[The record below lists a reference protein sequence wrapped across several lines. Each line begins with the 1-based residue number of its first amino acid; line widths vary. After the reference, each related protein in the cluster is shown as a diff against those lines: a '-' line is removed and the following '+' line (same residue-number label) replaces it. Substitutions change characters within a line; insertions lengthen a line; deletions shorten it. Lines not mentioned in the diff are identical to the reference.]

1 MVFAADVSYT
11 PNPIPSN
18 IITNGTDSST
28 ITDGTTSTA
37 ADANTITNTTP
48 LPPGDSPSLILAPA
62 TPTERITVLK
72 LNSAVWKG
80 PLEVSAYIAREDH
93 LKQQQLTGDRLT
105 CWILVD
111 RAQEPDHRTIFASC
125 ESFKKGA
132 VVAYGGKVE
141 ETATHGVGSVYCRPE
156 FRGMGYAKRM
166 MEELAIELET
176 WQIDKVK
183 DGREKALFTVLWS
196 DIGKE
201 FYKQFGWEP
210 FDSAHVELVPID
222 EREFKRELPGV
233 DLPWTRDLTAEEING
248 AMCSEEVM
256 KKEREFLR
264 AASLKSPGAKV
275 AVNPD
280 FEHFT
285 WHWAREEFYAE
296 RLCPEKAAPVIKG
309 VGHDGA
315 GVYCA
320 WNRNFG
326 ETPEENTLFILRWVY
341 DEPTTPAQTE
351 ATIEAMAAI
360 LRRAQREA
368 HEWGMAKVEFWNPAP
383 LMQKAVSLLDP
394 TAEIIHRE
402 KSSIASLRWIGGEQ
416 GLGDDVEWFWN
427 EKYAWC

>member
-1 MVFAADVSYT
+1 MVFAADVSYP
-11 PNPIPSN
+11 PNPIPSS
-18 IITNGTDSST
+18 IITNGRDSST
-28 ITDGTTSTA
+28 ITDGTSTV
-37 ADANTITNTTP
+37 ADANTITDTTP
-48 LPPGDSPSLILAPA
+48 LPPGDSPSLTLVPA

-93 LKQQQLTGDRLT
+93 LKQQQLTGNRLT

-111 RAQEPDHRTIFASC
+111 RAQEPNNRTILASC

-132 VVAYGGKVE
+132 VVAYAGKVE

-166 MEELAIELET
+166 MEELAIALET
-176 WQIDKVK
+176 WQIDKMK

-196 DIGKE
+196 DIGKR

-210 FDSAHVELVPID
+210 FDSAHVELLPID

-233 DLPWTRDLTAEEING
+233 DLPGTKDLTAEEING
-248 AMCSEEVM
+248 AMCSEEVV

-264 AASLKSPGAKV
+264 TASLKSAGAKV

-296 RLCPEKAAPVIKG
+296 RLCPEKGAPVIKG
-309 VGHDGA
+309 VGHNGA

-341 DEPTTPAQTE
+341 DEPTTPAQMET
-351 ATIEAMAAI
+351 TIEAMAAI

-368 HEWGMAKVEFWNPAP
+368 HEWGMARVEFWNPAP

-394 TAEIIHRE
+394 TAEVIHRE
-402 KSSIASLRWIGGEQ
+402 KSSIASLRWIGDEQ
-416 GLGDDVEWFWN
+416 GLGDDVEWLWN

>member
-1 MVFAADVSYT
+1 MVLAADVSYP
-11 PNPIPSN
+11 PNPIPSTT
-18 IITNGTDSST
+18 ITNGDTLTNGTSISTDT
-28 ITDGTTSTA
+28 
-37 ADANTITNTTP
+37 
-48 LPPGDSPSLILAPA
+48 LPPGDSPNLTLVPA
-62 TPTERITVLK
+62 TPEERLTVLK

-80 PLEVSAYIAREDH
+80 PLEVPAYIAREDH
-93 LKQQQLTGDRLT
+93 LLQQSLTRNRLT

-111 RAQEPDHRTIFASC
+111 RTQLPNHRTILASC

-132 VVAYGGKVE
+132 VVAYNGVVE

-156 FRGMGYAKRM
+156 FRGMGYARRM
-166 MEELAIELET
+166 MEEVAVKLET
-176 WQIDKVK
+176 WQMGEVE
-183 DGREKALFTVLWS
+183 EKQKKKWLFSVLWS
-196 DIGKE
+196 DIGKR
-201 FYKQFGWEP
+201 FYAQFGWVP
-210 FDSAHVELVPID
+210 FESAHVELPPID
-222 EREFKRELPGV
+222 EREFMREMPGV
-233 DLPWTRDLTAEEING
+233 DLPRTRDLTAKEVDG

-280 FEHFT
+280 FEHFQ

-296 RLCPEKAAPVIKG
+296 QLRPEKGVPVIKG
-309 VGHDGA
+309 AGHDGA

-368 HEWGMAKVEFWNPAP
+368 HEWGMARVEFWNPGP
-383 LMQKAVSLLDP
+383 LMQKAVSMLDP
-394 TAEIIHRE
+394 TAEVIHRE
-402 KSSIASLRWIGGEQ
+402 KSSIASLRWTGGEQ